1 MKTATTLLSALVLVA
16 GVAIA
21 QQPPQIPMTQPTIEY
36 TPGTCVMGG
45 EMPVFDVNVNHD
57 GLLRAFFRR
66 VGNTD
71 WCSVDGTNNK
81 KLSTVTLPK
90 FEVGDE
96 FEYYFVLIDGKRI
109 IAKSPQIYHTKAE
122 ANCDAPF
129 TRHAILVTMQ
139 CLPPGSAG
147 MATSA
152 AAGYA
157 ITTNDVTPPASPDRP
172 SQAPSSTAAS
182 KQ

>member
-1 MKTATTLLSALVLVA
+1 MKQTGVLFAVLVLVA
-16 GVAIA
+16 AA
-21 QQPPQIPMTQPTIEY
+21 AYTQQPNPVPLVPPSIDH

-45 EMPVFDVNVNHD
+45 EMPVFNVAVNRD
-57 GLLRAFFRR
+57 GILRAFFRR
-66 VGNTD
+66 VGSTD
-71 WCSVDGTNNK
+71 WCSVDGTNLK

-90 FEVGDE
+90 FETGDE

-122 ANCDAPF
+122 AVCDAPF

-139 CLPPGSAG
+139 CLPPGANP

-152 AAGYA
+152 GAGFA
-157 ITTNDVTPPASPDRP
+157 LATNRNPEIPTHDKPT
-172 SQAPSSTAAS
+172 QATAS
-182 KQ
+182 KRQ

>member
-1 MKTATTLLSALVLVA
+1 MKTAGILFSAFVLAA
-16 GVAIA
+16 GAAYA
-21 QQPPQIPMTQPTIEY
+21 QQLTPQPSIEY

-45 EMPVFDVNVNHD
+45 EMPVFNVAVNHD

-66 VGNTD
+66 VGSTD
-71 WCSVDGTNNK
+71 WCSVDGTNNR

-90 FEVGDE
+90 FDTGDE
-96 FEYYFVLIDGKRI
+96 FEYYFVLIDNKRI
-109 IAKSPQIYHTKAE
+109 IAKSPQIYHIKAE
-122 ANCDAPF
+122 ASCDAPF
-129 TRHAILVTMQ
+129 TRHATLVTMQ
-139 CLPPGSAG
+139 CLPPGSNG

-157 ITTNDVTPPASPDRP
+157 ITTNTNIPPVSPDRP
-172 SQAPSSTAAS
+172 SQAATTAS